1 MVESN
6 PEYTLTGD
14 LSVVAKELSAV
25 IYTCLDQI
33 TLLSRTA
40 EKNKKLAEHFVE
52 KYIISLAN
60 FALTINRGIVDFADP
75 KQIFPLV
82 HHYQNIR
89 EIC

>member
-14 LSVVAKELSAV
+14 LSIVAKELSAV

-33 TLLSRTA
+33 TLLSKTA